1 MRTIA
6 TGSVFGFLSVAVS
19 WVFASAAGA
28 AESGPLLGSD
38 SSMDVVAVGV
48 IATLGIGLA
57 LLARKMAAAA

>member
-19 WVFASAAGA
+19 WALASAAEA
-28 AESGPLLGSD
+28 AESGPFLGSD

-48 IATLGIGLA
+48 IATMGIGLA
-57 LLARKMAAAA
+57 VLARKMAGAA